1 MNNRVGIYF
10 IQPLEIMNIQK
21 GFFLLVA
28 CVAFFGVSS
37 CSEEEQLENCAIGS
51 WVRDSGSCNTSDG
64 IVFRSDGTG
73 ELQTNQ
79 CPVVCTDG
87 AEWGEKIYFEYE
99 IGEGEI
105 TITTLGTSDCNEA
118 MVPSNSP
125 ANITVAFD
133 CNDDELKYGQ
143 KTYARQ

>member
-1 MNNRVGIYF
+1 
-10 IQPLEIMNIQK
+10 MNIINK
-21 GFFLLVA
+21 SLLLVV
-28 CVAFFGVSS
+28 CFGLFGISS
-37 CSEEEQLENCAIGS
+37 CSEEEQLENCAMGS

-64 IVFRSDGTG
+64 IVLRSDGTG

-118 MVPSNSP
+118 MVPSNAP

-133 CNDDELKYGQ
+133 CNDNELVYGQ
-143 KTYARQ
+143 KTYTKQ